1 MTRPI
6 VAAVA
11 AMFVCNSAFATDI
24 VNYSAPSAPSAYD
37 WTGFHLGIS
46 GGYGFN
52 ADDPSYSYKN
62 VPSDVRSLLP
72 NATHLDADGGLIGG
86 TIGFDKQ
93 FGQLVLGIEGDIRR
107 RTLVRTRST
116 MSPVTRASTFHRL
129 SLGLIMRWIG
139 FPQFVVEPA

>member
-1 MTRPI
+1 MMRPI

-11 AMFVCNSAFATDI
+11 AMFVCNSAFAADL

-86 TIGFDKQ
+86 TIGYDKQ
-93 FGQLVLGIEGDIRR
+93 FGPVSSRDRR
-107 RTLVRTRST
+107 RYIGD
-116 MSPVTRASTFHRL
+116 
-129 SLGLIMRWIG
+129 GLW
-139 FPQFVVEPA
+139 